1 VAPDGHNQ
9 FKLMIDQIHQGI
21 AESRTIAA
29 LWDILLPNPISGELR
44 VPDAERI
51 VGRCV

>member
-1 VAPDGHNQ
+1 
-9 FKLMIDQIHQGI
+9 MIGASYLDESQAEI
-21 AESRTIAA
+21 AMVDDSS
-29 LWDILLPNPISGELR
+29 NLR